1 MKRAKQGTKQGRAG
15 AMVDCSCD
23 SGEVEEVNILYLRKG
38 RATDK
43 CSEIIVCN
51 HDGKNSVFSKIK
63 ANIW

>member
-1 MKRAKQGTKQGRAG
+1 
-15 AMVDCSCD
+15 MVDCSCD

-43 CSEIIVCN
+43 CSEIIVCS